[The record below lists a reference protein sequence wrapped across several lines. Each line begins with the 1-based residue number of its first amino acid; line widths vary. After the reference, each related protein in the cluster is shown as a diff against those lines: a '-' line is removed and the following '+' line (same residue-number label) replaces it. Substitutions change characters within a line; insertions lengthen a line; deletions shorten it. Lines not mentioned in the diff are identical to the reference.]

1 MRDAL
6 QPQILERGAGEIE
19 TAGRAMQDRGV
30 VSAVGVASFASGP
43 EEAAAD
49 LVRQMPSG
57 MAGAASAALFFAT
70 PGHGPSYGR
79 LEHALREA
87 IGGPVVGCSAAGV
100 LSRAGERERGPG
112 AAALVLRGDF
122 SVQRFFLPSLRGRA
136 LEVGHEIGRIAA
148 TVDRLPRTIVL
159 LADSYNL
166 APDELLAG
174 IESVA
179 PGTVVVGAGASEDG
193 SVGEATVVGRAA
205 AANNAATGLVFGGL
219 TVRTTVV
226 QSAAPVGPWCVVTRA
241 EANRILQLD
250 GRSAVDVYFAGLP
263 SLLRADP
270 LEAIRR
276 TRAAIADA
284 GSVEP
289 SPPHVVRRIVGA
301 DSESG
306 ALVVGDEVLPGSRFA
321 IAVSDPVEARQRF
334 ARELDAFATGAPLA
348 GALYFDSVERGE
360 ALYGIADLDSAYLRQ
375 VLGDVEF
382 AGFFSGVEIAPLGGR
397 NRFHQAS
404 GVLVGF
410 CEG

>member
-1 MRDAL
+1 
-6 QPQILERGAGEIE
+6 
-19 TAGRAMQDRGV
+19 MQDRGV
-30 VSAVGVASFASGP
+30 LSVVGAASFAAGP

-49 LVRQMPSG
+49 LVRLVASG
-57 MAGAASAALFFAT
+57 KAGAASAAMFFAT

-100 LSRAGERERGPG
+100 LSRAGEHERGPG
-112 AAALVLRGDF
+112 AAALVLHGDF

-136 LEVGHEIGRIAA
+136 QEVGHEIGRIAA
-148 TVDRLPRTIVL
+148 TVERRPRTIVL

-174 IESVA
+174 IESAA

-193 SVGEATVVGRAA
+193 SVGEATVVGRSA
-205 AANNAATGLVFGGL
+205 AANNAVTGLVFGGL

-226 QSAAPVGPWCVVTRA
+226 QSAAPVGPWRVVTRS

-250 GRSAVDVYFAGLP
+250 GRSAVDVYLAGLP

-284 GSVEP
+284 GSDEP
-289 SPPHVVRRIVGA
+289 DARHVVRRIVGA

-334 ARELDAFATGAPLA
+334 ARELDTFASGAPLA

-375 VLGDVEF
+375 VLGEVEF

>member
-1 MRDAL
+1 
-6 QPQILERGAGEIE
+6 
-19 TAGRAMQDRGV
+19 MQDRGV
-30 VSAVGVASFASGP
+30 LSAVAAASFASSP

-49 LVRQMPSG
+49 LVRQVAPG
-57 MAGAASAALFFAT
+57 TAGAASAALFFAT

-87 IGGPVVGCSAAGV
+87 VGGPVVGCSAAGI

-136 LEVGHEIGRIAA
+136 QEVGHEIGRIAA

-193 SVGEATVVGRAA
+193 SVGEATVVGRSA
-205 AANNAATGLVFGGL
+205 AANNAVTGLVFGGL
-219 TVRTTVV
+219 TVRTRVV
-226 QSAAPVGPWCVVTRA
+226 QSAAPVGPWRVVTRA
-241 EANRILQLD
+241 EANRILRLD
-250 GRSAVDVYFAGLP
+250 GRSAVDVYLAGLP

-276 TRAAIADA
+276 TRAAVADA
-284 GSVEP
+284 GSDEP
-289 SPPHVVRRIVGA
+289 DPPHVVRRIVGA
-301 DSESG
+301 DSETG
-306 ALVVGDEVLPGSRFA
+306 ALVVGDEILPGSRFA

-397 NRFHQAS
+397 NRVHHAS